1 MKKIS
6 LRELFFKKLQL
17 LIIVPFIF
25 SCENHRFDSDKRQI
39 VAKNVIEDQFHNV
52 KSFNVTGFKE
62 DTIHE
67 TDDPNFKK
75 EIRYSLD
82 IEYVD
87 SNKMVQKKKGM
98 VFFTPDGQS
107 IINSKII
114 DP

>member
-1 MKKIS
+1 MKRIS

-39 VAKNVIEDQFHNV
+39 VAKNVIEGQLHNV